1 MSPNEVAHYEIFER
15 RRVWLT
21 SNFGQGSGGG
31 FIPEENEP
39 TVMVPDILRG
49 AVYVLRGAVQRA
61 AMTLGRG
68 ASAEDIIKAVGLE
81 HENNSAGEDSGDEIG
96 DEHDDEANFMCGIRL
111 AMMDSLLRDYPFTSY
126 LVARF
131 TGASKSGLGPEDKD
145 AILDL
150 NTRQL
155 IDSLSTFDLG
165 AESDAAAT
173 KKRSF
178 GFILYGLKSSL
189 TRLGKITSCFVPDSD
204 HSMFQ
209 LLASRQDT
217 GRDNGTDTLHQEKA
231 FRMFSGVC
239 RSRPLT
245 DVAVMASGFSMMVF
259 LVMQEFYKSNERVF
273 IRKFFTRLLPTGVW
287 DGSIIY
293 RTTLGCWAPATLAYN
308 FYHFFFKDGKDWIMR
323 RETLIS
329 HYRLAVMLFLTFLQ
343 RLDPP
348 NDLKCLS
355 RREGY
360 RYAMSSFRF
369 LMSTFISL
377 ISPLRMERH
386 CVLEIIRITIAVCS
400 IASLCSHDVMDVI
413 IESSLGFVV
422 HFFSSGLILWKHELD
437 MRKDYGIFVSAK
449 NKNSNI

>member
-21 SNFGQGSGGG
+21 SNFGEGSGGG
-31 FIPEENEP
+31 FIPEETEL

-49 AVYVLRGAVQRA
+49 AVCVLRGAVQRA
-61 AMTLGRG
+61 VMNLGCG
-68 ASAEDIIKAVGLE
+68 ASAEDVIKAVALE
-81 HENNSAGEDSGDEIG
+81 HENTSAGEDGYDEND
-96 DEHDDEANFMCGIRL
+96 DEHDDEAKFMRGIRL
-111 AMMDSLLRDYPFTSY
+111 AMVDSLLRDYAWTSY

-131 TGASKSGLGPEDKD
+131 TGASKSGLGLENKD
-145 AILDL
+145 AILEL

-178 GFILYGLKSSL
+178 DYILNGLKTSW
-189 TRLGKITSCFVPDSD
+189 TRLGKITACFVPDSD

-209 LLASRQDT
+209 LLAGGQDA

-231 FRMFSGVC
+231 FRMFLGVS
-239 RSRPLT
+239 RTRPLT
-245 DVAVMASGFSMMVF
+245 DVAVMASGFFMMIF
-259 LVMQEFYKSNERVF
+259 LVIQEFYKNNERVF
-273 IRKFFTRLLPTGVW
+273 IERFFSCLLPTGVW
-287 DGSIIY
+287 DGSIIS
-293 RTTLGCWAPATLAYN
+293 RTALGCWAPATLAYN
-308 FYHFFFKDGKDWIMR
+308 FYQFFFKDGKVWIMR

-329 HYRLAVMLFLTFLQ
+329 QYRLAVMFFLTFLQ

-348 NDLKCLS
+348 DDLKCLS
-355 RREGY
+355 RQDGY
-360 RYAMSSFRF
+360 RYASSGFRY

-377 ISPLRMERH
+377 LSPLRMERH
-386 CVLEIIRITIAVCS
+386 CGLEVMRITIAVFS
-400 IASLCSHDVMDVI
+400 IASLCSYDVLDTL

-422 HFFSSGLILWKHELD
+422 HFVSSGLLLWKYESD
-437 MRKDYGIFVSAK
+437 MRKDYGIFLRA
-449 NKNSNI
+449 KNSNT